1 MARYNIPSNFDTN
14 SVDEDSFS
22 EPIPQLPAFTPRIQ
36 QEMNAI
42 NTIKDMP
49 AVPTGEI
56 NRQRIQED
64 QQRQIII
71 QRIKQNYQK
80 LVQNIF
86 SSYNKKY
93 EQVKPTMIMFVTIHT
108 NSQQMKRYTS
118 NTSMENIRAMLIEN
132 KDILSKSKLLDKLY
146 EYNLITLRGLDN
158 ELIQLIITLNI
169 HGGKKTKKQKKKT
182 KKQMKRKSR
191 RIH

>member
-1 MARYNIPSNFDTN
+1 MARYNVPTNFDPN

-22 EPIPQLPAFTPRIQ
+22 EPIPQLPEFTPRIQ

-42 NTIKDMP
+42 NTIKGMP
-49 AVPTGEI
+49 AVPTREI
-56 NRQRIQED
+56 NTQRIQED

-80 LVQNIF
+80 LVKNIF
-86 SSYNKKY
+86 SSYNEKY
-93 EQVKPTMIMFVTIHT
+93 EKVKPTMIMFVTTHT
-108 NSQQMKRYTS
+108 NSQQMRRYTS
-118 NTSMENIRAMLIEN
+118 NSSMENIRAMLIQN
-132 KDILSKSKLLDKLY
+132 KDIISKSNLLDKLY

-158 ELIQLIITLNI
+158 ELRQLIITLNI
-169 HGGKKTKKQKKKT
+169 RGGKIKKTKKRKQKR
-182 KKQMKRKSR
+182 RKSR